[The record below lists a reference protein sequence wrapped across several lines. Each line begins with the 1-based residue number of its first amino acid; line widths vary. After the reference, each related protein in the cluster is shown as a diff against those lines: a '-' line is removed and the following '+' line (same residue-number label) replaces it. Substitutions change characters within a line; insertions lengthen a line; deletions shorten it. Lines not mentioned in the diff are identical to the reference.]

1 MVKSSILGR
10 NNNYEVNVFKYF
22 CMFSEGKAACRP
34 KEFES
39 CTCPD
44 GETVEVD
51 LKAAVKKKFLEISP
65 CGEGVALVSCL
76 CEDESTFVPFS
87 G

>member
-1 MVKSSILGR
+1 ML
-10 NNNYEVNVFKYF
+10 
-22 CMFSEGKAACRP
+22 CMFSEGRPACRP
-34 KEFES
+34 KDFES

-51 LKAAVKKKFLEISP
+51 LKAALKKKFLEKSP
-65 CGEGVALVSCL
+65 CGEGIAPVSCL
-76 CEDESTFVPFS
+76 CEDETTFVPFS